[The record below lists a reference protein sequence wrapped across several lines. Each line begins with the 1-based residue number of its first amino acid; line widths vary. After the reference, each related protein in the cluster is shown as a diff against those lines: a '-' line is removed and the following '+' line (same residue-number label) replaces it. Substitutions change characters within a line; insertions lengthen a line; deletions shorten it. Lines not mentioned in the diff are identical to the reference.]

1 MKPMSHVFIALLLL
15 LTAAPAQAQLE
26 GGFLAFDEE
35 EMTFQRGD
43 GNLTAHIAYVL
54 HCSNVAS
61 FTLDDGWVLRVD
73 HAILHDGEPIE
84 AAWAPETVE
93 QLIEHRFCATSTTAR
108 AAVDLVVQAPKG
120 LVPGEYRVVAS
131 ATASAGDF
139 TTEAIHASYTV
150 VEVAEPAQAPT
161 PRAAGEPTAAAPGP
175 ALPLLALAA
184 LALAARRRA

>member
-1 MKPMSHVFIALLLL
+1 MKSMFYVFASLPLL

-43 GNLTAHIAYVL
+43 RNLTAHIAYVL
-54 HCSNVAS
+54 HCPNPAS

-73 HAILHDGEPIE
+73 HVILHDGQPIE
-84 AAWAPETVE
+84 ADWAPEPVE
-93 QLIEHRFCATSTTAR
+93 QPIEHRFCATSMTAR
-108 AAVDLVVQAPKG
+108 AAVDLAVQAPRG
-120 LVPGEYRVVAS
+120 LTPGEYRVVAS

-139 TTEAIHASYTV
+139 TTDAIHASYTV
-150 VEVAEPAQAPT
+150 VEVAEPARAP
-161 PRAAGEPTAAAPGP
+161 AGPEEAPTAAVPGP
-175 ALPLLALAA
+175 ALPLVALAA